1 MPGTPVAAIFGVRP
15 GIGGLGVQVANAL
28 RALAAG
34 TAVVHAIGPAP
45 RDEIVS
51 ELGPRV
57 IWHVPSEPLP
67 HVIGGRWRAGA
78 EQLAQ
83 DAAIGRFAAATVS
96 TLRPALCYTFT
107 QVALETLEWARTQQ
121 VATVLE
127 NPNGHISNFRQVYVD
142 EARRWCHGLFPGHP
156 TRHMVERVER
166 EYLLADR
173 IRVSSEWSKRSMVDL
188 GVPGSRITVLQQ
200 IVDTNRFRPAT
211 RLPPE
216 GPLRVSFVGTL
227 DLRKGFVYLLEA
239 MRTLGNRAALEIVG
253 ATGDWC
259 SRHVYEN
266 AAQGLSVRC
275 APGDPLPV
283 LQRSEVFVLPTL
295 EDGSPFAAAEAMAC
309 GVPVVTTRDNGSAEW
324 IREGQ
329 TGWIV
334 PARDAAALAAALQAA
349 IARRPR
355 LADMG
360 AAARADTVVR
370 TDRRTLEDVFAWA
383 MSGRAVAC

>member
-1 MPGTPVAAIFGVRP
+1 MPCSAIAVIFGVRP

-28 RALAAG
+28 RALATG
-34 TAVVHAIGPAP
+34 SAVVHAIGPAA
-45 RDEIVS
+45 RDDIVR
-51 ELGPRV
+51 ELGPGV

-67 HVIGGRWRAGA
+67 RAVGGRWRAGA
-78 EQLAQ
+78 QQLGE
-83 DAAIGRFAAATVS
+83 DEAIGRFAAATVS
-96 TLRPALCYTFT
+96 ALQPALCYAFT
-107 QVALETLEWARTQQ
+107 QVALETLEWARTHD

-142 EARRWCHGLFPGHP
+142 EARRWCHGFFPGHP
-156 TRHMVERVER
+156 TGRMVERVER

-173 IRVSSEWSKRSMVDL
+173 IRVSSEWSKRTMVDL
-188 GVPGSRITVLQQ
+188 GVPSGRVTVLQQ
-200 IVDTNRFRPAT
+200 TVDTDRFRPST
-211 RLPPE
+211 RLPAE

-239 MRTLGNRAALEIVG
+239 MRSLGGRATLEIVG

-259 SRHVYEN
+259 SRRLYRN

-275 APGDPLPV
+275 EPGDPLPV
-283 LQRSEVFVLPTL
+283 LQRSELFVLPTL
-295 EDGSPFAAAEAMAC
+295 EDGSPFAVAEAMAC
-309 GVPVVTTRDNGSAEW
+309 GVPVVTTRDNGSAEL

-349 IARRPR
+349 IARRAR

-360 AAARADTVVR
+360 AAARADTLAR
-370 TDRRTLEDVFAWA
+370 TDRRSLEDVCEWA
-383 MSGRAVAC
+383 TSGRAVA

>member
-1 MPGTPVAAIFGVRP
+1 MPDRAIAVIFGVPP

-28 RALAAG
+28 RALASG
-34 TAVVHAIGPAP
+34 PVVVHAIGPVHDDVA
-45 RDEIVS
+45 R

-57 IWHVPSEPLP
+57 IWHLP
-67 HVIGGRWRAGA
+67 TDPVRRVLAGRWRAGA
-78 EQLAQ
+78 QQLER
-83 DAAIGRFAAATVS
+83 DEAIGRFAAATVS
-96 TLRPALCYTFT
+96 ALQPALCYAFT
-107 QVALETLEWARTQQ
+107 QVALETLEWAHSNH

-142 EARRWCHGLFPGHP
+142 EARRWCHGFFAGHP
-156 TRHMVERVER
+156 TSRMVERVER

-188 GVPGSRITVLQQ
+188 GVPASRITVLQQ
-200 IVDTNRFRPAT
+200 VVDTERFRPAT

-259 SRHVYEN
+259 SHHVYKN
-266 AAQGLSVRC
+266 AAQGLRVRC
-275 APGDPLPV
+275 EPGDPLPV
-283 LQRSEVFVLPTL
+283 LQRSELFVLPTL
-295 EDGSPFAAAEAMAC
+295 EDGSPFAVAEAMAC

-334 PARDAAALAAALQAA
+334 PAKDAPALVSAVQSA
-349 IARRPR
+349 IARRSR

-360 AAARADTVVR
+360 AAARADTVAR
-370 TDRRTLEDVFAWA
+370 TDRRTLHDVFTWA
-383 MSGRAVAC
+383 TRGHAAA